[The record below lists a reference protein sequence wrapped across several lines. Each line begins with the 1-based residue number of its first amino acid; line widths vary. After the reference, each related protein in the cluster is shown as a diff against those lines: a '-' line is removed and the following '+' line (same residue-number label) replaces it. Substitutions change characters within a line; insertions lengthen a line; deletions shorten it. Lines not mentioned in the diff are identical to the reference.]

1 MHEVKLG
8 FKIKDYLS
16 GKEIDAT
23 TYEDLRQNIVQMM
36 VEEKGYPKENIR
48 AKVLI
53 AFEINGK
60 KFSRTIDF
68 AIYFKEFPILIVIFC
83 AGEIETYVRESLAL
97 ARLIEN
103 GPASF
108 ALVTDTQKFILA
120 STKDG
125 EILLQKDYKDFP
137 LWRDILK
144 LKQKY
149 PAFLIDAEKKQKEER
164 ILYALSQISCECRD
178 SCNL

>member
-68 AIYFKEFPILIVIFC
+68 AIYFKEFPILIVMFC

-108 ALVTDTQKFILA
+108 ALVTDTQKF
-120 STKDG
+120 
-125 EILLQKDYKDFP
+125 
-137 LWRDILK
+137 
-144 LKQKY
+144 
-149 PAFLIDAEKKQKEER
+149 
-164 ILYALSQISCECRD
+164 
-178 SCNL
+178 